1 MILIGLG
8 SSLPFCGS
16 QPQEVVPAAIRAIGA
31 MATLEKVSRLYAS
44 PAWPDPADPAFV
56 NAVIAVRSNL
66 GPDRLLAGL
75 HVIEAAFGRERS
87 RRNAPRTIDL
97 DLLAYGSLVQEGGAG
112 KPTLPHPGLS
122 SRDFVLAP
130 LCDIDPD
137 WLCPRLGK
145 TARDLLA
152 ALPSRSATPI
162 S

>member
-1 MILIGLG
+1 MILIGIG
-8 SSLPFCGS
+8 SSLPFCGA
-16 QPQEVVPAAIRAIGA
+16 QPQVVVRAAIRAIA
-31 MATLEKVSRLYAS
+31 RVVEIEAASSFYAS

-152 ALPSRSATPI
+152 ALSGRSATPI